1 MSAPA
6 ERRSRKPVVWITDDS
21 AIESLYTE
29 RALGSGYEFEH
40 FRDGSHVIERLA
52 HGGPQPDL
60 LLLDW
65 VMPSVSGDEVCRFLR
80 SRPDTEDL
88 PIIIVT
94 ASRVETS
101 DVVQGLRIGAN
112 DYVARP
118 FVAEELRARVDTAIR
133 AKRLRDIA
141 QRERMRLFTVAKLGR
156 AFIDIGPRT
165 SSVLEVLAKTLTE
178 GIADGCS
185 IIVTP
190 GATAGYKIV
199 AHRDATRQHAL
210 ESFGVM
216 DPTSYKFQTDGEAR
230 AVLPAAYHAAIDSHG
245 MSSLAIIPF
254 PARGTVAGVVT
265 VMRDGTSPAFEDEDL
280 ATVRTCTE
288 YAAMAFENALRFDAE
303 RVARRELQT
312 ILEYVPVGI
321 VVADSAQTVTYV
333 NQKAMEIVPTMRHA
347 LTIADLYKDVS
358 LLASGTPVDAKTG
371 PLARALRGDTVRAGD
386 AEIHIEG
393 GVIKHLRVAAA
404 PLRDGDGR
412 IDSAILVFED
422 VSVEHAA
429 EAERARAEKFQQL
442 VLGIVSH
449 DLRTP
454 LQTLLMGTEGIKR
467 LAADQP
473 KLLAFA
479 DRMENTTRRMTG
491 IINQLLD
498 VVRTQSGSGVHVDR
512 RDLDL
517 DKLVKN
523 VVEEMALAYPAARLE
538 AKLEPVHGLWDPD
551 RLGQVVMNLIGNAI
565 QHGVQSAPI
574 MIETARQGESAVFRV
589 RNGSLAPL
597 SGDQISTL
605 FDAFKRA
612 TTSAKTGGLG
622 LGLFISK
629 EIVRAH
635 QGDISVISDPVTT
648 TFEVRLPLS
657 CA

>member
-1 MSAPA
+1 VSVHA
-6 ERRSRKPVVWITDDS
+6 ERHNRKPVVWITDDS

-29 RALGSGYEFEH
+29 RALGSAYEFEH

-52 HGGPQPDL
+52 SGGPQPDV

-101 DVVQGLRIGAN
+101 DVVQGLTIGAN

-141 QRERMRLFTVAKLGR
+141 QRERMRLFAVAKLGR

-165 SSVLEVLAKTLTE
+165 TSVLEVLAKTLTE
-178 GIADGCS
+178 SLADGCS

-190 GATAGYKIV
+190 GATAGYKLV
-199 AHRDATRQHAL
+199 AHRDPKHQHAL

-216 DPTSYKFQTDGEAR
+216 DPASFKFESDDAAR
-230 AVLPAAYHAAIDSHG
+230 KALPTAYHAAIDRYG
-245 MSSLAIIPF
+245 MSSLAVIPF
-254 PARGTVAGVVT
+254 PVRGTMTGVVT
-265 VMRDGTSPAFEDEDL
+265 IMRDGSSPPFEDEDL

-288 YAAMAFENALRFDAE
+288 YAAMAFENAMRFDAE
-303 RVARRELQT
+303 RIARRELQA

-321 VVADSAQTVTYV
+321 VVADAMQTVTYV
-333 NQKAMEIVPTMRHA
+333 NQKALEIVPKMRQA
-347 LTIADLYKDVS
+347 RTIAELYQDV
-358 LLASGTPVDAKTG
+358 AVRTETGTVDSATG
-371 PLARALRGDTVRAGD
+371 PLARALRGETTRGGD
-386 AEIHIEG
+386 AEVSFDDG
-393 GVIKHLRVAAA
+393 ASKHLRVSAA
-404 PLRDGDGR
+404 PLRDADGR

-422 VSVEHAA
+422 VSVEHAV
-429 EAERARAEKFQQL
+429 EEERARAEKFQQL

-454 LQTLLMGTEGIKR
+454 LQTLLMGAEGIKR

-498 VVRTQSGSGVHVDR
+498 VVRTQSGSGVPIDR
-512 RDLDL
+512 RDLEL

-523 VVEEMALAYPAARLE
+523 VVDEMTLAYPAAKLE

-565 QHGVQSAPI
+565 QHGVKSAPI
-574 MIETARQGESAVFRV
+574 MIETARHGESAVFRV

-597 SGDQISTL
+597 SAEQISTL
-605 FDAFKRA
+605 FDAFKRG
-612 TTSAKTGGLG
+612 TSSTKTGGLG
-622 LGLFISK
+622 LGLYISK

-635 QGDISVISDPVTT
+635 QGDINVVSDTVTT

-657 CA
+657 SA

>member
-1 MSAPA
+1 MSARA
-6 ERRSRKPVVWITDDS
+6 ERHHRKPVVWITDDS

-29 RALGSGYEFEH
+29 RALGSAYEFEH

-101 DVVQGLRIGAN
+101 DVVQGLKIGAN

-141 QRERMRLFTVAKLGR
+141 QRERMRLFAVAKLGR
-156 AFIDIGPRT
+156 SFIDIGPRT
-165 SSVLEVLAKTLTE
+165 ASVLEVLAKTLTE
-178 GIADGCS
+178 GLADGCS

-190 GATAGYKIV
+190 GATAGYKFV
-199 AHRDATRQHAL
+199 AHRDPTKQHAL
-210 ESFGVM
+210 EPFGVM
-216 DPTSYKFQTDGEAR
+216 DPTNHKFQSDDEAR
-230 AVLPAAYHAAIDSHG
+230 AVLPAAYHAAIDSYG
-245 MSSLAIIPF
+245 MSSLAVIPF

-265 VMRDGTSPAFEDEDL
+265 IMRDGKSPSFEEEDL

-288 YAAMAFENALRFDAE
+288 YAAMAFENAMRFDAE

-321 VVADSAQTVTYV
+321 VVADSAETVTYV

-347 LTIADLYKDVS
+347 HTISDLHNDIS
-358 LLASGTPVDAKTG
+358 LHTSGDPVDAETG
-371 PLARALRGDTVRAGD
+371 PLARALRGDTIRAGD
-386 AEIHIEG
+386 A
-393 GVIKHLRVAAA
+393 GVKIDGVSKHLRVSAA
-404 PLRDGDGR
+404 PLRDGNGR

-422 VSVEHAA
+422 VTAEH
-429 EAERARAEKFQQL
+429 EAEEERTRAEKFQQL

-454 LQTLLMGTEGIKR
+454 LQTLLMGAEGIKR
-467 LAADQP
+467 MAGDQP
-473 KLLAFA
+473 KLVAFA

-498 VVRTQSGSGVHVDR
+498 VVRTQSGSGVTIDR

-523 VVEEMALAYPAARLE
+523 VVDEMTLAYPAAKLE

-612 TTSAKTGGLG
+612 TSSSKTGGLG

-657 CA
+657 QA